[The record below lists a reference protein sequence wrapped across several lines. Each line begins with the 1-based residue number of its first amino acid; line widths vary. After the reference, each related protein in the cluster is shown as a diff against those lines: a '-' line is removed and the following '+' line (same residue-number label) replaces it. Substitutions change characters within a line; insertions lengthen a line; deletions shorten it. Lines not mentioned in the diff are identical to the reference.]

1 MSARLKL
8 LPGLKSTEYVYSDLH
23 ALLDTNGG
31 SSLGPNIGSD
41 GSNLTITC
49 LSMSR
54 VFLTEKL
61 VNSIYQHIPYF
72 KGDILIV
79 DNGSTVEE
87 LSILQDLSDR
97 IPLNIRVV
105 ELGNNF
111 GVSGG
116 RNKTL
121 EHIKTEWAMFLDND
135 IYFIN
140 NPLPRLQNDIS
151 RLGCH
156 FINMPLLDSDGET
169 LFANGGNVFL
179 DIDDDSVH
187 VGAGSACIQ
196 EKTITYDGEGFLS
209 TFLFGGASV
218 IKIATL
224 KNLGKY
230 DENMFIG
237 FEDIDLSIRLYQS
250 GMKVGTCGAISLIH
264 DHPKP
269 SSNKDKDYEENSL
282 HAKYLKRIRGII
294 LKTNGEWF
302 SGQLQLMIGWKRS
315 NVVFELTTQHNDNYV
330 PIRLTIIKGATYDFD
345 LCQNRKVALIIDTEN
360 WAFSNI
366 ANQIVNYLS
375 DSYDFTIIPTE
386 IVDNISQ
393 VIMMTRNYDITHFFW
408 RESLRL
414 IYDEYYINYNR
425 TIGFDELSFKK
436 EFLDGRIITSSV
448 YDHLF
453 LDEQAI
459 KLRKTFY
466 NDLITAYTVSSSKLY
481 DIYSS
486 IVEYP
491 KPSVLAEDGVNLKL
505 FYPINLERFDNIE
518 SRALRVGWAGNS
530 KWAGELEDFKGY
542 HSLLKPA
549 AAVEQLQSEGLN
561 IELVLADRHL
571 GFIPH
576 DEMVKY
582 YSQIDVYVCPSKIEG
597 TPNPVL
603 ESMACGVPVIST
615 DVGVVK
621 DAFGEMQKEWILPVR
636 SKDTLIDKLRDFYHK
651 RNSVVKCLSSENLQP
666 NKKMGLGKLSLEGL
680 FGLFFGQVPRNLK
693 KHQRG

>member
-1 MSARLKL
+1 MSVRLKL
-8 LPGLKSTEYVYSDLH
+8 LPGLKTTEYVYSDLH
-23 ALLDTNGG
+23 ALLDSNAGKA
-31 SSLGPNIGSD
+31 LGANIGSN
-41 GSNLTITC
+41 GANLTITC
-49 LSMSR
+49 LSLSR

-61 VNSIYQHIPYF
+61 VNSIYQHIPNF

-79 DNGSTVEE
+79 DNGSTIEE
-87 LSILQDLSDR
+87 ISFLENLSKR

-105 ELGNNF
+105 ELGNNY

-116 RNKTL
+116 RNRTL

-140 NPLPRLQNDIS
+140 NPLTRLQKDIS

-179 DIDDDSVH
+179 DVDNDSIH
-187 VGAGSACIQ
+187 VGAGSACVQ
-196 EKTITYDGEGFLS
+196 EKTITYDNEGFLS

-218 IKIATL
+218 IKIDTL

-269 SSNKDKDYEENSL
+269 DSDKDKDYE
-282 HAKYLKRIRGII
+282 KIRFTRSI
-294 LKTNGEWF
+294 LKESADYLEKKWGMVFWSAPVDDWLEEKQRSFELMNQ
-302 SGQLQLMIGWKRS
+302 SNDNLLQLADYNKS
-315 NVVFELTTQHNDNYV
+315 
-330 PIRLTIIKGATYDFD
+330 ATYEISVI
-345 LCQNRKVALIIDTEN
+345 KPKIALIIDTDN

-375 DSYDFTIIPTE
+375 DSYEFTVIPTE
-386 IVDNISQ
+386 IIDNISQ
-393 VIMMTRNYDITHFFW
+393 VIMMTKGYDITHFFW

-414 IYDEYYINYNR
+414 IYDNYYINYNR
-425 TIGFDELSFKK
+425 AIGFDECSFKE

-453 LDEQAI
+453 LEEQAI
-459 KLRKTFY
+459 KLREAFY
-466 NDLITAYTVSSSKLY
+466 NDLITSYTVSSSKLY
-481 DIYSS
+481 EIYSS
-486 IVEYP
+486 IAEYP
-491 KPSVLAEDGVNLKL
+491 NPSVLTEDGVNLSL
-505 FYPINLERFDNIE
+505 FYPIDLERFDNIQ

-549 AAVEQLQSEGLN
+549 VEQLQSEGLN
-561 IELVLADRHL
+561 IELVLADRQL

-615 DVGVVK
+615 DVGVVN
-621 DAFGEMQKEWILPVR
+621 DAFGERQKEWILPSR
-636 SKDTLIDKLRDFYHK
+636 DKSILIDKLRDFYHN
-651 RNSVVKCLSSENLQP
+651 RSTIIKCLSSENLQQIKKWDWKIKSENFRFFFEKALESKILMN
-666 NKKMGLGKLSLEGL
+666 NKT
-680 FGLFFGQVPRNLK
+680 
-693 KHQRG
+693 

>member
-23 ALLDTNGG
+23 ALLDSNAG
-31 SSLGPNIGSD
+31 SSFGPNIGSD

-61 VNSIYQHIPYF
+61 VNSIYQHIPNF

-87 LSILQDLSDR
+87 LSVLQTLSDR
-97 IPLNIRVV
+97 VPLNIRVV
-105 ELGNNF
+105 ELGDNF

-140 NPLPRLQNDIS
+140 NPLLRLQKDIS

-169 LFANGGNVFL
+169 LFANGGNIFL
-179 DIDDDSVH
+179 DIDNDSVH
-187 VGAGSACIQ
+187 VGAGSACVQ

-218 IKIATL
+218 IKIDSL

-237 FEDIDLSIRLYQS
+237 FEDIDLSLRLYQS

-269 SSNKDKDYEENSL
+269 SSNKDKDYE
-282 HAKYLKRIRGII
+282 KIRFTRSI
-294 LKTNGEWF
+294 LKESADYLENKWGMVFWSAPVDDWLEEK
-302 SGQLQLMIGWKRS
+302 QRS
-315 NVVFELTTQHNDNYV
+315 FELITQNKGNRSQIDDNE
-330 PIRLTIIKGATYDFD
+330 LSIICD
-345 LCQNRKVALIIDTEN
+345 LPLAKPRIALIIDTEN

-393 VIMMTRNYDITHFFW
+393 VIMMTKNYDITHFFW

-436 EFLDGRIITSSV
+436 QYLDGRIITSSV

-486 IVEYP
+486 IAEYP
-491 KPSVLAEDGVNLKL
+491 NPSVLAEDGVNLKL
-505 FYPINLERFDNIE
+505 FYPIGLERFNNIE
-518 SRALRVGWAGNS
+518 SRTLRVGWAGNS
-530 KWAGELEDFKGY
+530 KWAGEVEDFKGY
-542 HSLLKPA
+542 HSLLKP
-549 AAVEQLQSEGLN
+549 AVEQLQSEGLN
-561 IELVLADRHL
+561 IELVLADRQL

-576 DEMVKY
+576 DEMVNY

-615 DVGVVK
+615 DVGVVN
-621 DAFGEMQKEWILPVR
+621 DAFGDMQKEWILPVR
-636 SKDTLIDKLRDFYHK
+636 NKDILIDKLRDFYNK
-651 RNSVVKCLSSENLQP
+651 RSTVIKCLSSENLQQI
-666 NKKMGLGKLSLEGL
+666 KKWDWEVKSENFRTFFDKVLES
-680 FGLFFGQVPRNLK
+680 K
-693 KHQRG
+693 KHSKINPKM

>member
-8 LPGLKSTEYVYSDLH
+8 LPGVKSTEYVYSDLH
-23 ALLDTNGG
+23 ALLDSNAE
-31 SSLGPNIGSD
+31 SSFGPNIGSD

-61 VNSIYQHIPYF
+61 VNSIYQHIPNF

-79 DNGSTVEE
+79 DNGSTLEE
-87 LSILQDLSDR
+87 LSVLQTLSDR
-97 IPLNIRVV
+97 IPLHIRVI

-116 RNKTL
+116 RNKAL

-140 NPLPRLQNDIS
+140 NPFPRLQKDIS
-151 RLGCH
+151 KLGCH

-169 LFANGGNVFL
+169 LFANGGNIFL
-179 DIDDDSVH
+179 HIDNDSVH
-187 VGAGSACIQ
+187 VGAGSACVQ
-196 EKTITYDGEGFLS
+196 EKITTYDGEGFLS

-218 IKIATL
+218 IKIDSL
-224 KNLGKY
+224 KSLGKY

-237 FEDIDLSIRLYQS
+237 FEDIDLSLRLYQS

-269 SSNKDKDYEENSL
+269 SSNKDKDYE
-282 HAKYLKRIRGII
+282 KIRFTKSI
-294 LKTNGEWF
+294 LKESADYLENKWGMVFWSTPVDDWLEEK
-302 SGQLQLMIGWKRS
+302 QRS
-315 NVVFELTTQHNDNYV
+315 FELITQKESNYSQIDDNKQNV
-330 PIRLTIIKGATYDFD
+330 ICDFPVAKP
-345 LCQNRKVALIIDTEN
+345 RIALIIDTEN

-366 ANQIVNYLS
+366 ANQIVNHLS

-386 IVDNISQ
+386 IIDNISQ
-393 VIMMTRNYDITHFFW
+393 VIMMTKNHDITHFFW

-414 IYDEYYINYNR
+414 IYDECYINYNR
-425 TIGFDELSFKK
+425 AIGFDELSFKK
-436 EFLDGRIITSSV
+436 QYLDGRIITSSV

-486 IVEYP
+486 IAEYP
-491 KPSVLAEDGVNLKL
+491 NPSVLAEDGVDLKL
-505 FYPINLERFDNIE
+505 FYPLDLERFDNIE
-518 SRALRVGWAGNS
+518 SRTLRVGWAGNS
-530 KWAGELEDFKGY
+530 KWAGEVEDFKGY
-542 HSLLKPA
+542 HSLLKP
-549 AAVEQLQSEGLN
+549 AVEQLQSEGLN
-561 IELVLADRHL
+561 IELVL
-571 GFIPH
+571 
-576 DEMVKY
+576 
-582 YSQIDVYVCPSKIEG
+582 
-597 TPNPVL
+597 
-603 ESMACGVPVIST
+603 
-615 DVGVVK
+615 
-621 DAFGEMQKEWILPVR
+621 
-636 SKDTLIDKLRDFYHK
+636 
-651 RNSVVKCLSSENLQP
+651 
-666 NKKMGLGKLSLEGL
+666 
-680 FGLFFGQVPRNLK
+680 
-693 KHQRG
+693 

>member
-23 ALLDTNGG
+23 ALLDSNAG
-31 SSLGPNIGSD
+31 SSFGPNIGID

-61 VNSIYQHIPYF
+61 VNSIYQHIPSF
-72 KGDILIV
+72 KGDVLIV

-87 LSILQDLSDR
+87 LSILQTLSDR
-97 IPLNIRVV
+97 FPLNIRVV
-105 ELGNNF
+105 ELGDNF

-140 NPLPRLQNDIS
+140 NPLLRLQKDIS

-187 VGAGSACIQ
+187 VGAGSACVQ
-196 EKTITYDGEGFLS
+196 EKIITYDGEGFLS

-218 IKIATL
+218 IKIDSL
-224 KNLGKY
+224 KNLGNY

-237 FEDIDLSIRLYQS
+237 FEDIDLSLRIYQS

-269 SSNKDKDYEENSL
+269 ISNKDKDYE
-282 HAKYLKRIRGII
+282 KIRFTRSI
-294 LKTNGEWF
+294 LKESADYLENKWGMVFWSAPVDDWLVEK
-302 SGQLQLMIGWKRS
+302 QRS
-315 NVVFELTTQHNDNYV
+315 FELITQNKGNRSQIDDNE
-330 PIRLTIIKGATYDFD
+330 LSIICD
-345 LCQNRKVALIIDTEN
+345 LPLAKPRIALIIDTEN

-393 VIMMTRNYDITHFFW
+393 VIMMTKNYDITHFFW

-436 EFLDGRIITSSV
+436 QYLDGRIITSSV

-486 IVEYP
+486 IAEYP
-491 KPSVLAEDGVNLKL
+491 NPSVLAEDGVNLKL
-505 FYPINLERFDNIE
+505 FYPIGLERFNNIE
-518 SRALRVGWAGNS
+518 SRTLRVGWAGNS
-530 KWAGELEDFKGY
+530 KWAGEVEDFKGY
-542 HSLLKPA
+542 HSLLKP
-549 AAVEQLQSEGLN
+549 AVEQLQSEGLN
-561 IELVLADRHL
+561 IELVLADRQL

-576 DEMVKY
+576 DEMVNY

-615 DVGVVK
+615 DVGVVN
-621 DAFGEMQKEWILPVR
+621 DAFGDMQKEWILPVR
-636 SKDTLIDKLRDFYHK
+636 SKDILIDKLRDFYNK
-651 RNSVVKCLSSENLQP
+651 RSTVIKCLSSENLQQI
-666 NKKMGLGKLSLEGL
+666 KKWDWKVKSENFRTFFDKVLES
-680 FGLFFGQVPRNLK
+680 K
-693 KHQRG
+693 KHSKINPKM

>member
-23 ALLDTNGG
+23 ALLDSNAG
-31 SSLGPNIGSD
+31 SSFGPNIGSD

-54 VFLTEKL
+54 VILTEKL
-61 VNSIYQHIPYF
+61 VNSIYQHIPSF
-72 KGDILIV
+72 KGDVLIV

-87 LSILQDLSDR
+87 LSILQTLSDR
-97 IPLNIRVV
+97 FPLNIRVV
-105 ELGNNF
+105 ELGDNF

-140 NPLPRLQNDIS
+140 NPLPRLQKDIS

-187 VGAGSACIQ
+187 VGAGSACVQ
-196 EKTITYDGEGFLS
+196 EKIITYDGEGFLS

-218 IKIATL
+218 IKIDSL
-224 KNLGKY
+224 KNLGNY

-237 FEDIDLSIRLYQS
+237 FEDIDLSLRIYQS

-269 SSNKDKDYEENSL
+269 SSNKDKDYE
-282 HAKYLKRIRGII
+282 KIRFTRSI
-294 LKTNGEWF
+294 LKESADYLENKWGMVFWSAPVDDWLEEK
-302 SGQLQLMIGWKRS
+302 QRS
-315 NVVFELTTQHNDNYV
+315 LELITQNKGNRSQIDDNE
-330 PIRLTIIKGATYDFD
+330 LSIICD
-345 LCQNRKVALIIDTEN
+345 LPLAKPRIALIIDTEN

-393 VIMMTRNYDITHFFW
+393 VIMMTKNYDITHFFW

-436 EFLDGRIITSSV
+436 QYLDGRIITSSV

-486 IVEYP
+486 IAEYP
-491 KPSVLAEDGVNLKL
+491 NPSVLAEDGVNLKL
-505 FYPINLERFDNIE
+505 FYPIGLERFNNIE
-518 SRALRVGWAGNS
+518 SRTLRVGWAGNS
-530 KWAGELEDFKGY
+530 KWAGEVEDFKGY
-542 HSLLKPA
+542 HSLLKP
-549 AAVEQLQSEGLN
+549 AVEQLQSEGLN
-561 IELVLADRHL
+561 IELVLADRQL

-576 DEMVKY
+576 DEMVNY

-615 DVGVVK
+615 DVGVVN
-621 DAFGEMQKEWILPVR
+621 DAFGDMQKEWILPVR
-636 SKDTLIDKLRDFYHK
+636 SKDILIDKLRDFYNK
-651 RNSVVKCLSSENLQP
+651 RSTVIKCLSSENLQQI
-666 NKKMGLGKLSLEGL
+666 KKWDWKVKSENFRTFFDKVLES
-680 FGLFFGQVPRNLK
+680 K
-693 KHQRG
+693 KHSKINPKM